1 MSHARAMCVLALLL
15 AFAGPSEASEI
26 KVTLLGTGGP
36 VPRIDRFQAGILVE
50 AGSEKVLIDCGRG
63 VPIRLWQIHVPL
75 SAVTAV
81 FITHLHSDHTI
92 GLPDLLLTGWLNGPF
107 GGRTAALR
115 IRGPKGT
122 KAMMRAMRQAWAWDI
137 KAREGDEKLPP
148 AGSEVVATDIGEGV
162 AYERN
167 GVKVTA
173 FTVDHGDLLKPALG
187 YRVDYGGHSVVF
199 SGDTRPTE
207 NLVRFASGADVL
219 VHEVAQARPELMET
233 SAAARRIIAHH
244 TTPGEAGTI
253 FSRVKPKLAV
263 YSHIA
268 LITTEASIPPPTV
281 DELVAATRTT
291 YSGPLEVGADL
302 TEIDIGDTVTVKRP
316 PSP

>member
-281 DELVAATRTT
+281 DDLVAATRTT